1 MSKKLNVMK
10 SLLLKVFLLI
20 VILVLGYL
28 VYNSIMQPVE
38 FNKLKAQREAAV
50 VQNLKDI
57 RNSQVLFRQANGAFA
72 SNFDTLISY
81 IRNGEIPVVKIIPDP
96 ADTTFTKT
104 ISDTLGYVSVLDS
117 LFKARRS
124 FSLDE
129 LRIIPFSDNK
139 DFELDA
145 GEIERGGVK
154 VSVFEA
160 KAHYKTYL
168 QSLDEQRVL
177 NLAASMEQL
186 ERYPGLRV
194 GSMTEPS
201 TDGNWE

>member
-1 MSKKLNVMK
+1 LHEQ
-10 SLLLKVFLLI
+10 KVFLLI

-28 VYNSIMQPVE
+28 VYDSIMQPVE
-38 FNKLKAQREAAV
+38 FNKQKAQRETAV
-50 VQNLKDI
+50 VQKLKDI

-72 SNFDTLISY
+72 SDFDTLISY

-96 ADTTFTKT
+96 TDTTFTKT
-104 ISDTLGYVSVLDS
+104 ISDTLGYVKVVDS
-117 LFKARRS
+117 LFRTRRN
-124 FSLDE
+124 FKLDE
-129 LRIIPFSDNK
+129 LKFIPFSSEEV
-139 DFELDA
+139 FMLDA

-160 KAHYKTYL
+160 KADYRTYL
-168 QSLDEQRVL
+168 KGLDEQRVL
-177 NLAASMEQL
+177 NLIASMEQL
-186 ERYPGLRV
+186 ERYPGLKV